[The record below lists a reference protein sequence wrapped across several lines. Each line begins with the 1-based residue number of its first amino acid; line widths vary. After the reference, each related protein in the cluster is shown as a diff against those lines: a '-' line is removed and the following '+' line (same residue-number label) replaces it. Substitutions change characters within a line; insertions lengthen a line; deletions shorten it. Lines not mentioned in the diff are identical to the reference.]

1 MRIVN
6 LLGLTMFFYLGIRYN
21 IYISFLIYINGIIY
35 HTNENNNLIKLYDL
49 ISNILIAL
57 YLSYNCF
64 DIIIYSLF
72 TLTIYLINS
81 FLYKKKYISRFL
93 CDIIHVF
100 GVMTPSCY
108 SLYIYNNFNITQQW
122 FWQQQQQQQQV
133 NK

>member
-108 SLYIYNNFNITQQW
+108 SLYIYNNFNITQQ
-122 FWQQQQQQQQV
+122 
-133 NK
+133 